1 VPGALPFRP
10 RRHLV
15 PPAAPDA
22 TTFDYVCHATDIRNR
37 LTGWAP
43 DGRMVTPTRTGT
55 EPEPSRASAPT
66 GRRPGLSDEDL
77 APEVAARHLRVDVD
91 AWEGIYVVGDVHGC
105 RRELEALLSALAPA
119 EEDLVLFVG
128 DLIRKGP
135 DSPGVVELVRDAP
148 NALSIRGNNEEKLLQ
163 GRVDLP
169 ALDPVAD
176 YVESLPVVIS
186 FGDAVLVHGGVD
198 TRMPLSDQG
207 IERLLNTRSI
217 PPENGYDGP
226 FWFDEYEGPERVFF
240 GHTVLDAPVVTDHA
254 VGLDTGCVYGGA
266 LTAYDYRA
274 DEVVSVPAYE
284 TYKSRPDRKV
294 LDLPGVQVRPTR
306 IGAE

>member
-1 VPGALPFRP
+1 MA
-10 RRHLV
+10 
-15 PPAAPDA
+15 
-22 TTFDYVCHATDIRNR
+22 
-37 LTGWAP
+37 
-43 DGRMVTPTRTGT
+43 TPTGTGT
-55 EPEPSRASAPT
+55 ELEPAGESDPD

-77 APEVAARHLRVDVD
+77 APEVAARHLRFDAD
-91 AWEGIYVVGDVHGC
+91 AWEEVYVVGDVHGC
-105 RRELEALLSALAPA
+105 RRELEALLAALDPT

-135 DSPGVVELVRDAP
+135 DSRGVVELVRDTPSAF
-148 NALSIRGNNEEKLLQ
+148 SIRGNNEDKLLH
-163 GRVDLP
+163 GRVEVP
-169 ALDPVAD
+169 ELDPVAD

-198 TRMPLSDQG
+198 PRRPLTEQDV
-207 IERLLNTRSI
+207 ERLLNTRSI

-240 GHTVLDAPVVTDHA
+240 GHTVLDAPVVTEHV

-274 DEVVSVPAYE
+274 EEVVSVPAFE
-284 TYKSRPDRKV
+284 TYQSRPDRKV
-294 LDLPGVQVRPTR
+294 LDLPRVQTESTR
-306 IGAE
+306 IVAE